1 VNVID
6 FDPARLDAVTAA
18 IESALGHGEIRAV
31 HLRLHGVAYL
41 PPRALAALHAA
52 AVRARAAGK
61 ELVVDGA
68 APPVYKALHVAQI
81 ATLVTR
87 GS

>member
-1 VNVID
+1 MNIIA
-6 FDPARLDAVTAA
+6 FDPADLDAVTAR
-18 IESALGHGEIRAV
+18 IDGALGHDEIRAV
-31 HLRLHGVAYL
+31 HLRLHGVTYL
-41 PPRALAALHAA
+41 PPRALGALHAA

-68 APPVYKALHVAQI
+68 SPPVYKALHIAQI